1 MCVYFLIYHKVQIT
15 HACSTSIPCCGL
27 RACFGC
33 FEGTLVTVN
42 SEEISPF
49 DIVDRDMEMA
59 KRLVCLQCRTTERRQ
74 MIPGVIAPA
83 RDARLVAPIL
93 RRENLEIA
101 DIPTGLS
108 PDVRLQ
114 VDRAMTLIGA
124 VIDDWMIVQKD
135 EMAEAAARSQAIA
148 AAVASAEAAMEGAAR
163 RQEAGTRR
171 AGLTEDR
178 IDYNTGY
185 LMCGGEVIRDEV
197 DEEMAMQWDNK
208 DKDPDYVGE

>member
-1 MCVYFLIYHKVQIT
+1 M
-15 HACSTSIPCCGL
+15 

-33 FEGTLVTVN
+33 FEGTLVTVSN
-42 SEEISPF
+42 EENPAI
-49 DIVDRDMEMA
+49 DIVDHDMEMA

-93 RRENLEIA
+93 RRDNVEVA
-101 DIPTGLS
+101 DSPTGLS
-108 PDVRLQ
+108 PVVRLQ

-124 VIDDWMIVQKD
+124 VIDDWMMVQKD
-135 EMAEAAARSQAIA
+135 EMMEAAARSQAMA
-148 AAVASAEAAMEGAAR
+148 ATAASAEAAIEGAAR

-171 AGLTEDR
+171 AGLTEER

-185 LMCGGEVIRDEV
+185 LMCGGEVIRDVV